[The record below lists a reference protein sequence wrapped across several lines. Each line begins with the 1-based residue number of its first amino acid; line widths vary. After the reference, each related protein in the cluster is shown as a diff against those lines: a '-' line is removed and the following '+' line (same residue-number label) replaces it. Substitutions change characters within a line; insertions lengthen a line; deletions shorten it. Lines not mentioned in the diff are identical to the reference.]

1 MKTRRIER
9 EHLVPHTVDGK
20 TRMVRDTETI
30 EIPVPPRDW
39 DQIALSTVTAI
50 VTLLVASCVVWS
62 TVSVGDLLSSVV
74 VAPAAYGAAAVFDLA
89 WIALM
94 IIEWLARYT
103 PTRATKAR
111 WGGGIALT
119 IAMAAV
125 GAHGWLAGDAATGIV
140 GAVVS
145 GLAKGTWTILLD
157 YQAMPLDRRTAAF
170 LEQELAE
177 AGAELS
183 RVPVRRRVNRSR
195 ALVEAERRALATG
208 NGSADPDPDQSG
220 QSEDDPD
227 SNVVPINPSVL
238 TTKDA
243 VRTAWDSGIRDD
255 AEAVRYVAKTTRTA
269 PSPDT
274 VARYMRLFRRG
285 LAG

>member
-9 EHLVPHTVDGK
+9 NRLVSHTVDGT
-20 TRMVRDTETI
+20 TRMVSVPETI
-30 EIPVPPRDW
+30 EVPVPPRDW
-39 DQIALSTVTAI
+39 DQIALSTVTVI

-62 TVSVGDLLSSVV
+62 TVSVGDLLSRVV
-74 VAPAAYGAAAVFDLA
+74 IAPAAYGAATVFDLA

-119 IAMAAV
+119 VAMGAV
-125 GAHGWLAGDAATGIV
+125 GAHGWLAGDAATGII

-183 RVPVRRRVNRSR
+183 RVPVQRRVNRSR
-195 ALVEAERRALATG
+195 ALVEAERRAMATG
-208 NGSADPDPDQSG
+208 TGSADPDQSG
-220 QSEDDPD
+220 QPEDDPD
-227 SNVVPINPSVL
+227 SNIIPINPSGL
-238 TTKDA
+238 TMKDA
-243 VRTAWDSGIRDD
+243 VRTAWDSGVRDD
-255 AEAVRYVAKTTRTA
+255 NEAVRYVARATGKA